1 MTSSEALERLLKL
14 IKRIR
19 GARSEP
25 LADVYVRRER
35 VHDTLLRLRSAFK
48 LKSPGDDASD

>member
-1 MTSSEALERLLKL
+1 MTSSGALERLLEL

-25 LADVYVRRER
+25 PADFSVRRER
-35 VHDTLLRLRSAFK
+35 VHDTLLRLRSAYK
-48 LKSPGDDASD
+48 LKSAEDDASD